1 MNIIIIVAVIAVF
14 FVNLIFIDKIYRIV
28 GPPTENIYD
37 SNQNININSKDAL
50 IYGEEGLSNEVS
62 NLLTKNNIT
71 SEILIDIEKLE
82 KSYQY
87 QYQYLLALSN
97 KDLENLMA
105 CTIATKIMGITNIIA
120 ICNMQYNKKIY
131 EENNILYLNS
141 DSSASEIVFALL
153 SYQNKR
159 ET

>member
-14 FVNLIFIDKIYRIV
+14 FINLIFIDKIYKIV
-28 GPPTENIYD
+28 DPPAENIYD
-37 SNQNININSKDAL
+37 SNHNIYINSKDAL
-50 IYGEEGLSNEVS
+50 IYGEEKLSKEVS
-62 NLLTKNNIT
+62 KLLTKNNIT

-87 QYQYLLALSN
+87 QYLFALNN

-120 ICNMQYNKKIY
+120 ICNMQYNKKLY
-131 EENNILYLNS
+131 EENHILYLNS
-141 DSSASEIVFALL
+141 NSSASEIVFALL